1 MANIRWDGHSH
12 KEIYDWMQSANP
24 KASTEQSTY
33 WDGLTKE
40 LEKIDGDL
48 QKELGRI
55 NASWEGQAAE
65 HTKDGLTPLAQW
77 AGKAQTG
84 STVMKVSADLQASNI
99 STAKHAVPKP
109 VEVNTP
115 EPGFMEKGAA
125 VLSPIAALAVAK
137 QSADHEQ
144 EEAKQAQ
151 AQ

>member
-12 KEIYDWMQSANP
+12 DEIWQWMQKANP
-24 KASTEQSTY
+24 KASTEQSAY

-99 STAKHAVPKP
+99 STAKHAVPEP
-109 VEVNTP
+109 VKVTTP
-115 EPGFMEKGAA
+115 EPSGFAKAA
-125 VLSPIAALAVAK
+125 SVVSPITAIVV
-137 QSADHEQ
+137 
-144 EEAKQAQ
+144 
-151 AQ
+151 